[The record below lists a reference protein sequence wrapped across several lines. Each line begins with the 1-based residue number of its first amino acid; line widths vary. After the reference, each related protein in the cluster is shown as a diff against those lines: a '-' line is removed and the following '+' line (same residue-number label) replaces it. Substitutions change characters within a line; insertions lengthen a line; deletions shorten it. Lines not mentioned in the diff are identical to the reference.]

1 MRKRVNE
8 SWKIKACVELM
19 VPCVQNFFTDRYPIT
34 QRQKGNKLSFV
45 NIRVELHQHIRTWKT
60 LQDFT
65 QKLK

>member
-34 QRQKGNKLSFV
+34 HRDKKVISFHLLTL
-45 NIRVELHQHIRTWKT
+45 ELNFTNTLGHGKPYKT
-60 LQDFT
+60 
-65 QKLK
+65 